1 MAEGWNHILEVFGEA
16 AWNEVIIIKG
26 LDTIYD
32 PRVSG
37 LGTMEFEQIVCPRGP
52 TSATSGSPT
61 YLPNAPLDMF
71 SKHAERM
78 GAPREAV
85 ARILPAAM
93 NVNMGRL
100 SRYSEDWYAVLSSL
114 GICNRAQNNRFYHI
128 GLCSELYEKATGMEM
143 SPEAMM
149 EAADRSWTLQRLLN
163 AREGFSKKDDLIPD
177 QWFQPLES
185 EGKKLQMMDYFRTRP
200 LSREDL
206 YQTLE
211 DYYQE
216 RGWDPTTG
224 YPSRKKLKSL
234 DLPTA

>member
-1 MAEGWNHILEVFGEA
+1 M
-16 AWNEVIIIKG
+16 
-26 LDTIYD
+26 
-32 PRVSG
+32 S
-37 LGTMEFEQIVCPRGP
+37 
-52 TSATSGSPT
+52 
-61 YLPNAPLDMF
+61 
-71 SKHAERM
+71 
-78 GAPREAV
+78 
-85 ARILPAAM
+85 
-93 NVNMGRL
+93 VNMGRL
-100 SRYSEDWYAVLSSL
+100 SRYSEDWYGVLSSL

-185 EGKKLQMMDYFRTRP
+185 EGKRLQMMDYFRTRP

-224 YPSRKKLKSL
+224 YPSKKKLKSL
-234 DLPTA
+234 GLPTA

>member
-1 MAEGWNHILEVFGEA
+1 
-16 AWNEVIIIKG
+16 
-26 LDTIYD
+26 
-32 PRVSG
+32 
-37 LGTMEFEQIVCPRGP
+37 
-52 TSATSGSPT
+52 
-61 YLPNAPLDMF
+61 
-71 SKHAERM
+71 
-78 GAPREAV
+78 V